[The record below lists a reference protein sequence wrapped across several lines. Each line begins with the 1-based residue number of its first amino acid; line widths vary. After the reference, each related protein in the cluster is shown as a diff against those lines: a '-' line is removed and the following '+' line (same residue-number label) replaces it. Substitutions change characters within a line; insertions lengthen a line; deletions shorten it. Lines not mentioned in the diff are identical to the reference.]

1 MEEQPTIQ
9 RFFGLSEILQM
20 VAESNIA
27 ATLDLM
33 DTISLLMM
41 AIATIIYLAYA
52 KNDFNEFVFECVI
65 SEFDLQL

>member
-20 VAESNIA
+20 VAESNIV

-41 AIATIIYLAYA
+41 VIATIIYLAYA
-52 KNDFNEFVFECVI
+52 KNDFNKFIFESVI
-65 SEFDLQL
+65 SNFNLQV